1 MTARLVDTRTRTRT
15 AARRPGPV
23 PPRAPL
29 APRARAVRPGPGYCR
44 APPTIRAATRG
55 GAGAGPVLPPACRLR
70 GGQPPGGS
78 DPCLRSQGCAARR
91 RAFWWLV
98 LSTAAGMRA
107 HRVSWTPDP
116 RARSAVPGRFARA
129 RDAST
134 AGCELAARRMEDPTP
149 PYPVLPPR
157 TPTFSSLGTPPCLR
171 RATGADA
178 RDNSCDTHGHAQR
191 SRPQCAWSASIVV
204 IPKDSANSDNSLATS
219 TSFAAEITFSTY
231 RTPFT
236 ISFICRVRFDIKGIH
251 ASNLKK
257 ISDIIRIATN
267 L

>member
-1 MTARLVDTRTRTRT
+1 MSI
-15 AARRPGPV
+15 PGPARA
-23 PPRAPL
+23 PRHAGPARCRRAPPLPRAPGPSVPAQAIA
-29 APRARAVRPGPGYCR
+29 APLPPS
-44 APPTIRAATRG
+44 APPLVVGRGLALCCRRPAAC
-55 GAGAGPVLPPACRLR
+55 A

-91 RAFWWLV
+91 RAFRWLV

-107 HRVSWTPDP
+107 HRVSWAPDP

-157 TPTFSSLGTPPCLR
+157 TPTFTSLGTPPCLL